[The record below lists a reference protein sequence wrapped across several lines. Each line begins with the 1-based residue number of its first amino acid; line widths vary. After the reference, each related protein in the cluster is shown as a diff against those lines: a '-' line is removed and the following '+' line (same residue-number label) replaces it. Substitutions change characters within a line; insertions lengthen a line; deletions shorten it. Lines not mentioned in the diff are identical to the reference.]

1 MWAFPV
7 TIIYTDSR
15 ADAEVAEIS
24 EKSRLRAPSSTNL
37 ITFDQERSRSKPL
50 EPVARMSQ
58 CMGTLGNAL
67 VLPALVSPITG
78 TRSAPKT
85 RVDYQNTQES
95 SLVRRAQSGDETAF
109 REIVEKYQSKVFS
122 IIHGIVRQRND
133 VEDIAQQVFSKV
145 YFSIRNFDFR
155 SSLITWIYKITVNEC
170 FDYLRKKKVR
180 KLVYESDLSE
190 DEVRRV
196 ENIEPA
202 GDRTPRTDQRLA
214 SQDYLVKLMSKVS
227 EEERTLLMLK
237 EVEGY
242 SVEELSSMMHMNE
255 NTIKVKLFR
264 ARQKL
269 VKASQRLDRAPGS
282 VAGER
287 A

>member
-1 MWAFPV
+1 MG
-7 TIIYTDSR
+7 SL
-15 ADAEVAEIS
+15 S
-24 EKSRLRAPSSTNL
+24 E
-37 ITFDQERSRSKPL
+37 
-50 EPVARMSQ
+50 
-58 CMGTLGNAL
+58 AL
-67 VLPALVSPITG
+67 PLPAFGARITAR
-78 TRSAPKT
+78 TK
-85 RVDYQNTQES
+85 VDYQNTQEGA
-95 SLVRRAQSGDETAF
+95 LVRRAQEGDEAAF
-109 REIVEKYQSKVFS
+109 GEIVERYQSKVFS

-133 VEDIAQQVFSKV
+133 VEDIAQQVFAKV

-196 ENIEPA
+196 ENTEPSI
-202 GDRTPRTDQRLA
+202 DRKPGADTRLA
-214 SQDYLVKLMSKVS
+214 SRDYVVKLLARVS
-227 EEERTLLMLK
+227 EEERMLLMMK

-242 SVEELSSMMHMNE
+242 SVEELAGMTGMNE

-269 VKASQRLDRAPGS
+269 VKAAQRLERAPG
-282 VAGER
+282 VAVG
-287 A
+287 

>member
-1 MWAFPV
+1 
-7 TIIYTDSR
+7 
-15 ADAEVAEIS
+15 
-24 EKSRLRAPSSTNL
+24 
-37 ITFDQERSRSKPL
+37 
-50 EPVARMSQ
+50 
-58 CMGTLGNAL
+58 MGTVTSALALPNLG
-67 VLPALVSPITG
+67 I
-78 TRSAPKT
+78 RSAGARSATRT
-85 RVDYQNTQES
+85 RVDYQNTEEGV
-95 SLVRRAQSGDETAF
+95 LVHRAQTGDESAF
-109 REIVEKYQSKVFS
+109 QEIVLKYQSKVFS
-122 IIHGIVRQRND
+122 IIHGIVRQKND

-145 YFSIRNFDFR
+145 YFSIRNFDYR

-196 ENIEPA
+196 ENTEPA
-202 GDRTPRTDQRLA
+202 TDRAPRTDQRLA
-214 SQDYLVKLMSKVS
+214 SQDYMIKLLAKVS

-242 SVEELSSMMHMNE
+242 SVEELADMTRLNE

-269 VKASQRLDRAPGS
+269 VKAAQRMERAPGAA
-282 VAGER
+282 AGI
-287 A
+287 

>member
-1 MWAFPV
+1 
-7 TIIYTDSR
+7 
-15 ADAEVAEIS
+15 
-24 EKSRLRAPSSTNL
+24 
-37 ITFDQERSRSKPL
+37 
-50 EPVARMSQ
+50 
-58 CMGTLGNAL
+58 MGTLSGAL
-67 VLPALVSPITG
+67 PLPAFG
-78 TRSAPKT
+78 TRVATKT
-85 RVDYQNTQES
+85 RVDYLNTQQGA
-95 SLVRRAQSGDETAF
+95 LVRRAQAGEEAAF

-133 VEDIAQQVFSKV
+133 VEDIAQQVFAKV

-180 KLVYESDLSE
+180 KLVYESDMSE

-196 ENIEPA
+196 ENTEPA
-202 GDRTPRTDQRLA
+202 MDRSTRTDSTLA
-214 SQDYLVKLMSKVS
+214 RRDYIVKLMDRVS
-227 EEERTLLMLK
+227 DEEKNLLMLK

-242 SVEELSSMMHMNE
+242 SVEELAGMLDMNE

-269 VKASQRLDRAPGS
+269 VKAAQRLERAP
-282 VAGER
+282 VPAKL
-287 A
+287 